1 MQIIV
6 NRDGQQ
12 YGPYPL
18 EEVVGHLASGALL
31 PTDWAFTEGMTD
43 WAPLADVM
51 ASLQAPAPAPAP
63 QPAPVVPQPAAAQP
77 VVAQPM
83 AAQPVGAQPLADPTQ
98 LSAGGGAA
106 VAAQP
111 KQEKKEAKAKVK
123 KSGGGAA
130 AGIQK
135 LLAGK
140 GKFIVLGVLA
150 VGAVGV
156 GVTMFMGD
164 GEAVDIE
171 VQEVNEPIV
180 SSARQELQ
188 KLGARMDF
196 DVNSQVNSIEIS
208 GVQFTSQHMG
218 WVLELKAL
226 TRVSLVKCGIN
237 DAALAQL
244 KGLERL
250 SFLDVTGNKEITDA
264 GVEHFS
270 DMKALGALTAVETG
284 ITEAGVEKLKEALPN
299 CMVTLKPP
307 EGGAGGIP
315 GGGNPGG
322 NPSTGF

>member
-1 MQIIV
+1 MILREI
-6 NRDGQQ
+6 
-12 YGPYPL
+12 
-18 EEVVGHLASGALL
+18 ASFISGAL
-31 PTDWAFTEGMTD
+31 E
-43 WAPLADVM
+43 
-51 ASLQAPAPAPAP
+51 
-63 QPAPVVPQPAAAQP
+63 
-77 VVAQPM
+77 
-83 AAQPVGAQPLADPTQ
+83 
-98 LSAGGGAA
+98 
-106 VAAQP
+106 
-111 KQEKKEAKAKVK
+111 
-123 KSGGGAA
+123 
-130 AGIQK
+130 
-135 LLAGK
+135 
-140 GKFIVLGVLA
+140 
-150 VGAVGV
+150 
-156 GVTMFMGD
+156 GD
-164 GEAVDIE
+164 G
-171 VQEVNEPIV
+171 
-180 SSARQELQ
+180 
-188 KLGARMDF
+188 
-196 DVNSQVNSIEIS
+196 SIEIS

-307 EGGAGGIP
+307 EGGAGGTP